1 MGQFLHNLCP
11 EKISKLELNKSKMV
25 ALPLS
30 SIIIS
35 ISIIT
40 KYFERTQACRKKEKN
55 TQI

>member
-1 MGQFLHNLCP
+1 MGQFPHNLYP

-30 SIIIS
+30 STFIS
-35 ISIIT
+35 VSIIT
-40 KYFERTQACRKKEKN
+40 TYFERTQACRKKEKN